1 MNQSVFRLAAVLLS
15 MLCGQVNAAGPP
27 DGKAIYDRTCVACHG
42 TGATGAPKM
51 GDAAAWAPRI
61 KAGSKALMAS
71 AINGKGVMPAKG
83 GNASLSNAE
92 VQAAVS
98 YIVSQSS
105 AGAKTAGAA
114 TPAPAGAPVVAVVA
128 AAGGGEANGKAI
140 YDSTCGACHATG
152 AAGAPKTG
160 DAAAWAPRIKGGQAT
175 LVASAIKGKG
185 AMPAKGGNAK
195 LTDAEI
201 QAAVKYIVSQSAS
214 GAKSAEAP
222 AQPAAAA
229 PAVAVATAGGGEANG
244 KSIYDSTCGACHATG
259 AAGAPK
265 TGDAAAWAPRIKSG
279 QAALVASATKGKGA
293 MPAKGGNAKL
303 TDAELQA
310 AVKYMVSQSGAGAK
324 SADAPANPTAA
335 AAAPAADVTAKTAPV
350 ATPAATPGAAS
361 APAPV
366 EPPPA
371 AATGGVN
378 TFNRLMQPAAKRN
391 LPPAEDGIHDPA
403 SAGTQ
408 SLQPPMAA
416 FGALTKSNDGNRVD
430 WVKSLTEEKI
440 NPRFDR
446 IDPNAKPMVMDM
458 NIVREVKGSMPDVVY
473 PHKEHTQ
480 WLDCSNCHPAIFIP
494 QKGAN
499 QISMAAIL
507 MGQKCGV
514 CHGKVAFP
522 VSDCRRCH
530 SKAKT
535 TAVKAPV
542 KP

>member
-1 MNQSVFRLAAVLLS
+1 MNQLAMRLAAVLLS
-15 MLCGQVNAAGPP
+15 MLCVQVNAATAA

-61 KAGSKALMAS
+61 KTGEKALIAS
-71 AINGKGVMPAKG
+71 AIKGKGVMPAKG

-92 VQAAVS
+92 IQAAVNYIIS
-98 YIVSQSS
+98 QSSSGSKSAEAAAVPAAVAAGSGDASGKAVYDSTCGACHATGAAGAPKTGDATAWAPRIKTGQAALVASATKGKGAMPAKGGNAKLTDAEMQAAVKYIVSQSGS
-105 AGAKTAGAA
+105 GAKSAEAAVPPTATAA
-114 TPAPAGAPVVAVVA
+114 APAVA
-128 AAGGGEANGKAI
+128 AAGGGDAGGKAV

-160 DAAAWAPRIKGGQAT
+160 DAAAWAPRIKA
-175 LVASAIKGKG
+175 
-185 AMPAKGGNAK
+185 
-195 LTDAEI
+195 
-201 QAAVKYIVSQSAS
+201 
-214 GAKSAEAP
+214 
-222 AQPAAAA
+222 
-229 PAVAVATAGGGEANG
+229 
-244 KSIYDSTCGACHATG
+244 
-259 AAGAPK
+259 
-265 TGDAAAWAPRIKSG
+265 G

-310 AVKYMVSQSGAGAK
+310 AVKYIISQSGPGAK
-324 SADAPANPTAA
+324 NAEAAGPSAAPSAA
-335 AAAPAADVTAKTAPV
+335 AAAPAVVAAAPV
-350 ATPAATPGAAS
+350 AAS
-361 APAPV
+361 AEA
-366 EPPPA
+366 PPA
-371 AATGGVN
+371 AAGGVN

-403 SAGTQ
+403 NDGTN
-408 SLQPPMAA
+408 SLQPPLAA

-430 WVKSLTEEKI
+430 WVKSLNESKI

-446 IDPNAKPMVMDM
+446 NDPNAKPMVMDM

-507 MGQKCGV
+507 LGQKCGV

-535 TAVKAPV
+535 PVVKAAVKP
-542 KP
+542 